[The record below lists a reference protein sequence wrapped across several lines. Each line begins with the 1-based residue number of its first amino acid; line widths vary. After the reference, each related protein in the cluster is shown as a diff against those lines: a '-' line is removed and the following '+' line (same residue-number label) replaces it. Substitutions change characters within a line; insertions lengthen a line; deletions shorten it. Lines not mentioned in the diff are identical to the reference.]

1 MVPHLKTT
9 QVHKTAQK
17 QSPRLSY
24 ITGLWSKAK
33 STTRPPQKRKKALSA
48 LSHIGAKQ
56 DKAKS
61 VRGELGRR
69 RETVA
74 SRRPPPCTEARSP
87 LSAIRPRP
95 GRTEPTARL
104 NTGRPQSGEEGAR
117 WARGARPRLRPH
129 QVQTGHPRRR
139 GQRPSLP
146 PRLKGARRRVSIAPD
161 RAAPRSPPREQ
172 GPSTPFPGEGADSA
186 QIAPTAAYI
195 PPPRPSLSAEPETEV
210 LHMRLGPLGAPA
222 RPTPLPPSNP
232 RAPPPGPGE
241 GARARRRT
249 CAVDPSGGSGRAR
262 APTP

>member
-33 STTRPPQKRKKALSA
+33 STTRPPKKRKKALSA

-56 DKAKS
+56 YEAKS

-104 NTGRPQSGEEGAR
+104 NTGRPQSGEEGAPVG
-117 WARGARPRLRPH
+117 RGARPRLRPH
-129 QVQTGHPRRR
+129 QVQ
-139 GQRPSLP
+139 RPSLP
-146 PRLKGARRRVSIAPD
+146 PRLRRVSIAPD

-195 PPPRPSLSAEPETEV
+195 PAPRRPSPSPRRQKCCTCA
-210 LHMRLGPLGAPA
+210 LGPSGRRPGRPHFLPA
-222 RPTPLPPSNP
+222 IP
-232 RAPPPGPGE
+232 APPPRSWGGR
-241 GARARRRT
+241 ARAAPHMRRG
-249 CAVDPSGGSGRAR
+249 PLGGSGRAR